1 MGEVSHWAIA
11 AKRAISEVD
20 ATLPPEVSLEER
32 TKAIDAAYPFGPR
45 SHLPYKMWLQ
55 ARREYLGRFGYRKR
69 GLVLSP
75 MERMMLKAKD

>member
-1 MGEVSHWAIA
+1 MREVSHWTLA
-11 AKRAISEVD
+11 AKRAIAEVD
-20 ATLPPEVSLEER
+20 AALPAEVSLEDR

-69 GLVLSP
+69 WLTLSP

>member
-1 MGEVSHWAIA
+1 MREPSHWTVA
-11 AKRAISEVD
+11 AKRAIQEVD
-20 ATLPPEVSLEER
+20 AALPEDAPLAER

-69 GLVLSP
+69 GLTLSP